1 MSLTERLIKNSRSKL
16 TTTLSKSKLFNEKS
30 YSRTKVPIL
39 NIALSGSV
47 RGGLQSGMTIL
58 AGPSK
63 HFKSNLGLTL
73 VAAYLNDHKD
83 AVCLFYDSEFGITT
97 EYMKSFGIDPN
108 RVIHVPVANV
118 EELKTDMSR
127 QLDVIERGEKV
138 IIFIDS
144 IGNTGSKKEADDAI
158 EKGASTV
165 DFTRAKELKSTFRI
179 CTPYFTLK
187 DIPCVAI
194 NHTIETIAMFSQT
207 VMTGG
212 TGLMYSSDNVI
223 FIGRRQI
230 KEGTEITGYNFVL
243 NTEKSRMVK
252 EKSKFFLEVT
262 FDGGIDRFSGLLE
275 IGLELGYIIK
285 PKNGWYQPA
294 FLNEETGE
302 IAPLEDAKS
311 YREKQTKS
319 SDKASMEFWSQL
331 LKHEPFLQAIEQRY
345 RLSEMVSQ
353 DDIDDEIES
362 MLN

>member
-1 MSLTERLIKNSRSKL
+1 MKL
-16 TTTLSKSKLFNEKS
+16 VKKVYVGKMPVYDLSVKDKEQ
-30 YSRTKVPIL
+30 YIL
-39 NIALSGSV
+39 ENGTVS
-47 RGGLQSGMTIL
+47 
-58 AGPSK
+58 
-63 HFKSNLGLTL
+63 H
-73 VAAYLNDHKD
+73 
-83 AVCLFYDSEFGITT
+83 
-97 EYMKSFGIDPN
+97 
-108 RVIHVPVANV
+108 
-118 EELKTDMSR
+118 
-127 QLDVIERGEKV
+127 
-138 IIFIDS
+138 
-144 IGNTGSKKEADDAI
+144 NTGIAY
-158 EKGASTV
+158 ASNNT
-165 DFTRAKELKSTFRI
+165 
-179 CTPYFTLK
+179 
-187 DIPCVAI
+187 
-194 NHTIETIAMFSQT
+194 
-207 VMTGG
+207 
-212 TGLMYSSDNVI
+212 I